1 MTDAEP
7 FRLMNRLTAQDRM
20 VLECRYDGEIPK
32 DAVMAMLNKTPEPID
47 VTVARLTGAATELSQ
62 QVRMYAIR
70 RRQYRSKITMAPMH
84 MKDKARSDYRSVTDV
99 MRNRLESLVE
109 CRSKLRAI
117 ESSMAQE

>member
-1 MTDAEP
+1 MTSVET
-7 FRLMNRLTAQDRM
+7 FRLMNLLTAEDRA
-20 VLECRYDGEIPK
+20 VLECRYDEEIPK
-32 DAVMAMLNKTPEPID
+32 DAVLAMLNKTPEPVD
-47 VTVARLTGAATELSQ
+47 VTVARLSSAAIELSR

-84 MKDKARSDYRSVTDV
+84 MKDKARADYRSVTDV

-109 CRSKLRAI
+109 CRRKMRDI